1 MAVLVAA
8 VIVVGVVGLLDLV
21 LTFGVIRRL
30 REHNDILTE
39 RLEGTG
45 APIMIEVGVAAD
57 EFVATT
63 IDGARL
69 TRDQLTDTTLVAV
82 MSTTC
87 AACTERLPAF
97 VARAAAH
104 PGGRQQVL
112 AVVVDGSAQ
121 DGGAA
126 DDGGAVP
133 FLDRLP
139 AVATVVREPVGGP
152 LATAFGISGYPV
164 FALVDAGGVVRA
176 SSIHPARLPHPV
188 AV

>member
-30 REHNDILTE
+30 REHNAILTG
-39 RLEGTG
+39 RLEGAS
-45 APIMIEVGVAAD
+45 APIMIEVGAAAG

-63 IDGARL
+63 IDGIRV

-87 AACTERLPAF
+87 TACTERLPAF

-112 AVVVDGSAQ
+112 AVIVDGGAE

-126 DDGGAVP
+126 P
-133 FLDRLP
+133 FLDHLP
-139 AVATVVREPVGGP
+139 AVAMVVREPTGGA
-152 LATAFGISGYPV
+152 LATAFGISGYPA

-176 SSIHPARLPHPV
+176 SGIHPARLPHPA